1 MTGRQE
7 PYYVD
12 YDADFGLSGLA
23 EAFTLSPA
31 PEDTGAAL
39 GLVTAKL
46 DAYDRECPVGSVDHL
61 SADERSI
68 LGYDTSHDDW
78 GYADE
83 LREDVR
89 GLVESPLADETILA
103 VWRAAAG
110 GGWDPAAHGMSA
122 RDWLR
127 RIDET
132 CAARPPRK
140 VPGRRPAPSS
150 WWGAWRPAADEVRD
164 DVVAEIAG
172 IAGIAEIAEAAE
184 AAEAAETRSCRERS
198 AGFLPSPDILSALEE
213 VAVRVHPELGFRLFL
228 RALKVYSV
236 RIEKARYDRFQA
248 LGERFGHPAAL
259 IDLGLD
265 IAWPPIDTA
274 RRDATWDF
282 GFSHLAGQ
290 AHQDWRESREEIR
303 KTAAGDDF
311 GQTPGSAAAVLLED
325 TLRLLR
331 SALPDAAVTALWT
344 GASNSPGHTDG
355 RDWLRLI
362 ADVCR
367 ERLREA
373 APAYTPVVAPART
386 ELADT
391 VLREVRE
398 TAPAVADKTAS
409 PHWHP
414 VPATDVMDAL
424 EHVVTRIDPDL
435 GFRLFLRVLITL
447 SVPLTQEQYDRY
459 KAIGERFGYGEYHVS
474 DVDHLIEAG

>member
-12 YDADFGLSGLA
+12 YDADFGLSGLS

-31 PEDTGAAL
+31 PEDTGEAL

-46 DAYDRECPVGSVDHL
+46 DAYDRECPAGSVDHL

-78 GYADE
+78 GYAEE

-89 GLVESPLADETILA
+89 GLVESPLADEAILA

-127 RIDET
+127 CIDET

-140 VPGRRPAPSS
+140 IPGRRPAPSS

-164 DVVAEIAG
+164 DVVAEIAEM
-172 IAGIAEIAEAAE
+172 AEIAEIAKM
-184 AAEAAETRSCRERS
+184 RSCGERS
-198 AGFLPSPDILSALEE
+198 AGPLLSPGTLSALEE
-213 VAVRVHPELGFRLFL
+213 VAARVDPELGFRLFL
-228 RALKVYSV
+228 RALKVHSV
-236 RIEKARYDRFQA
+236 RIEKARYDRLQA
-248 LGERFGHPAAL
+248 LGGRFGHPAAL
-259 IDLGLD
+259 IDSGLD

-303 KTAAGDDF
+303 KTAEGDDI

-331 SALPDAAVTALWT
+331 SALPDAAVTALWA
-344 GASNSPGHTDG
+344 GATSDRSGRTDG

-386 ELADT
+386 ELADP

-398 TAPAVADKTAS
+398 TALAVADKVVS

-414 VPATDVMDAL
+414 VPAADVMDAL

-435 GFRLFLRVLITL
+435 GFRLFLRVLSTL
-447 SVPLTQEQYDRY
+447 SVPLTQERYDRY

>member
-1 MTGRQE
+1 M
-7 PYYVD
+7 
-12 YDADFGLSGLA
+12 A
-23 EAFTLSPA
+23 
-31 PEDTGAAL
+31 
-39 GLVTAKL
+39 
-46 DAYDRECPVGSVDHL
+46 SVDHL
-61 SADERSI
+61 SADEWSM
-68 LGYDTSHDDW
+68 LGYDTSHDDR
-78 GYADE
+78 GYAEE

-89 GLVESPLADETILA
+89 GLVESPPADEAIRA

-122 RDWLR
+122 RDRLR

-140 VPGRRPAPSS
+140 VPGRRPEPSS

-164 DVVAEIAG
+164 DVVAG
-172 IAGIAEIAEAAE
+172 IAGI
-184 AAEAAETRSCRERS
+184 AEAAETRSCRERS

-213 VAVRVHPELGFRLFL
+213 VPVRVHPELGFRLFL

-290 AHQDWRESREEIR
+290 AHQDWRDSRGEIR

-344 GASNSPGHTDG
+344 GASNSPGRTDS

-373 APAYTPVVAPART
+373 APAYTPAVAPART

-398 TAPAVADKTAS
+398 TAPAVADKAAS
-409 PHWHP
+409 PHGHP

-459 KAIGERFGYGEYHVS
+459 RAIGERFGYGEYHVS

>member
-12 YDADFGLSGLA
+12 YDADFGLSGLT

-31 PEDTGAAL
+31 PENTGAAL

-68 LGYDTSHDDW
+68 LGYDTSHDEW

-89 GLVESPLADETILA
+89 GLVESPLADEAIQA

-140 VPGRRPAPSS
+140 IPGRRPAPTS
-150 WWGAWRPAADEVRD
+150 WWGAWRPAADELRD
-164 DVVAEIAG
+164 DVVAEIAEIAG
-172 IAGIAEIAEAAE
+172 IAGIAGI
-184 AAEAAETRSCRERS
+184 AETRSCRERS
-198 AGFLPSPDILSALEE
+198 AGSLPSPDILAALEE

-303 KTAAGDDF
+303 KAAEGDDI

-331 SALPDAAVTALWT
+331 SALPDAAVTALWA
-344 GASNSPGHTDG
+344 GASDRPGSTDG

-386 ELADT
+386 ELADP

-398 TAPAVADKTAS
+398 TAPAVVDKVVS

-414 VPATDVMDAL
+414 VPAADVMDAL

-435 GFRLFLRVLITL
+435 GFRLFLRVLRTL
-447 SVPLTQEQYDRY
+447 SVPLTQVRYDRY
-459 KAIGERFGYGEYHVS
+459 EAIGERFGYGEYHVS
-474 DVDHLIEAG
+474 DVEHLIEAG

>member
-1 MTGRQE
+1 MEGTTVPGRQE

-12 YDADFGLSGLA
+12 YDADFGLSGLT

-31 PEDTGAAL
+31 PENTGAAL

-78 GYADE
+78 GYAEE

-89 GLVESPLADETILA
+89 GLVESPLPDEAIQA

-140 VPGRRPAPSS
+140 IPGRRPAPSS
-150 WWGAWRPAADEVRD
+150 WWGAWRPAADELSD
-164 DVVAEIAG
+164 DVVAEITE
-172 IAGIAEIAEAAE
+172 IAEI
-184 AAEAAETRSCRERS
+184 AETRSCRERS
-198 AGFLPSPDILSALEE
+198 AGSLPSPDTLSALEE
-213 VAVRVHPELGFRLFL
+213 VAARVHPDLGFRLLL
-228 RALKVYSV
+228 RALKVHSV

-303 KTAAGDDF
+303 KAAEGDI

-331 SALPDAAVTALWT
+331 SALPDAAVTALWA
-344 GASNSPGHTDG
+344 GASDRPGSTDG

-386 ELADT
+386 ELAGT
-391 VLREVRE
+391 VLREVRG
-398 TAPAVADKTAS
+398 TAPAMMDKVVS

-435 GFRLFLRVLITL
+435 GFRLFLRVLNTL

-459 KAIGERFGYGEYHVS
+459 QAIGERFGYGEYHVS

>member
-1 MTGRQE
+1 VEGTTVTGRQE

-12 YDADFGLSGLA
+12 YDTDFGLSGLT
-23 EAFTLSPA
+23 EAFALSPA
-31 PEDTGAAL
+31 PENTDAAL

-46 DAYDRECPVGSVDHL
+46 DAYDRERPVGSVDHL

-68 LGYDTSHDDW
+68 LGYDTSHDEW
-78 GYADE
+78 GYGDD

-89 GLVESPLADETILA
+89 GLVESPLTDEAIRT

-110 GGWDPAAHGMSA
+110 GVWDPAAHGMSA

-132 CAARPPRK
+132 CAVRPPRK
-140 VPGRRPAPSS
+140 VPGRRPAPSPL
-150 WWGAWRPAADEVRD
+150 WDARPPAADEVRD
-164 DVVAEIAG
+164 DVVAEI
-172 IAGIAEIAEAAE
+172 
-184 AAEAAETRSCRERS
+184 RFCRERS
-198 AGFLPSPDILSALEE
+198 AGSLPSPDTLSALEE
-213 VAVRVHPELGFRLFL
+213 VAVVHPELGFRLFL
-228 RALKVYSV
+228 RALKAYSV
-236 RIEKARYDRFQA
+236 RIDKEWYDRFQA
-248 LGERFGHPAAL
+248 LADRFEHHSAL
-259 IDLGLD
+259 VDSGLD
-265 IAWPPIDTA
+265 IAWPPIDPA

-282 GFSHLAGQ
+282 GLSHLAGQ
-290 AHQDWRESREEIR
+290 AHQDWYGSREEIR
-303 KTAAGDDF
+303 RAAEGDNI

-331 SALPDAAVTALWT
+331 SALPDAAVTALWA
-344 GASNSPGHTDG
+344 GASDRPGSTDG

-367 ERLREA
+367 ERLSEA
-373 APAYTPVVAPART
+373 APAYTPVEAPART

-398 TAPAVADKTAS
+398 TAPAVVDKAIS

-414 VPATDVMDAL
+414 VPAADVMDAL

-435 GFRLFLRVLITL
+435 GFRLFLRVLSAL
-447 SVPLTQEQYDRY
+447 SVRLTQEQYDRY
-459 KAIGERFGYGEYHVS
+459 EAIGERFGYGEYHVS
-474 DVDHLIEAG
+474 NVDYLIEAD

>member
-12 YDADFGLSGLA
+12 YDADFGLSGLT

-46 DAYDRECPVGSVDHL
+46 DAYDRGCPVGSVDHL

-78 GYADE
+78 GYAEE

-89 GLVESPLADETILA
+89 GLVESPLADEAIQA
-103 VWRAAAG
+103 VWRVAAG

-127 RIDET
+127 CIDET

-164 DVVAEIAG
+164 DVVAEIAK
-172 IAGIAEIAEAAE
+172 IAEIAKM
-184 AAEAAETRSCRERS
+184 RSCGERS
-198 AGFLPSPDILSALEE
+198 AGPLPSPDTLSALEE
-213 VAVRVHPELGFRLFL
+213 VAARVDPDLGFRLFL
-228 RALKVYSV
+228 RALKVHSV
-236 RIEKARYDRFQA
+236 RIEKARYDRLQA

-259 IDLGLD
+259 IDFGLD

-290 AHQDWRESREEIR
+290 AHQDWCESREEIR
-303 KTAAGDDF
+303 KTVGGDGI

-331 SALPDAAVTALWT
+331 SALPDAAVTALWA
-344 GASNSPGHTDG
+344 GASDSPGSTDG

-386 ELADT
+386 ELADP

-398 TAPAVADKTAS
+398 TAPAVADKVVS

-414 VPATDVMDAL
+414 VPAADVMDAL

-435 GFRLFLRVLITL
+435 GFRLFLRVLRTL

-459 KAIGERFGYGEYHVS
+459 QAIGERFGYGEYHVS

>member
-12 YDADFGLSGLA
+12 YDRDFGLSGLT
-23 EAFTLSPA
+23 EAFALSPA
-31 PEDTGAAL
+31 PENTGAAL

-46 DAYDRECPVGSVDHL
+46 DAYDLECLVDSVDHL

-68 LGYDTSHDDW
+68 LGYDVSHDGW
-78 GYADE
+78 GYADD

-89 GLVESPLADETILA
+89 GLVESPLTDEAIRA
-103 VWRAAAG
+103 VWRAATG
-110 GGWDPAAHGMSA
+110 GVWDPAAYGMSA

-127 RIDET
+127 RVDET

-140 VPGRRPAPSS
+140 IPGRRPAPSS
-150 WWGAWRPAADEVRD
+150 WWGARPPTADEVRD
-164 DVVAEIAG
+164 DVVAEI
-172 IAGIAEIAEAAE
+172 
-184 AAEAAETRSCRERS
+184 RSCRERS
-198 AGFLPSPDILSALEE
+198 AGPLPSPDTLSALEA
-213 VAVRVHPELGFRLFL
+213 VAARVHPDLGFRLFL
-228 RALKVYSV
+228 RVLKTHSV

-248 LGERFGHPAAL
+248 LGERFGHPAPL
-259 IDLGLD
+259 IDFGLD

-282 GFSHLAGQ
+282 GLSHLAGQ
-290 AHQDWRESREEIR
+290 AHQDWREDREEVR
-303 KTAAGDDF
+303 KTAEGDDI

-325 TLRLLR
+325 ALRLLR
-331 SALPDAAVTALWT
+331 SALPDAAVTALWA
-344 GASNSPGHTDG
+344 GASDRSGRTDG

-373 APAYTPVVAPART
+373 APTYTPVVAPART

-398 TAPAVADKTAS
+398 TASAVADRIIS

-414 VPATDVMDAL
+414 VPVTDVMDAL

-435 GFRLFLRVLITL
+435 GFRLFLRVLNTL
-447 SVPLTQEQYDRY
+447 FVPLTQERYDRY
-459 KAIGERFGYGEYHVS
+459 EAIGSRFGYGEYHVS
-474 DVDHLIEAG
+474 DVDHLVEAG

>member
-12 YDADFGLSGLA
+12 YDADFGLSGLT
-23 EAFTLSPA
+23 EAFTLTPA
-31 PEDTGAAL
+31 PENTGAAL

-46 DAYDRECPVGSVDHL
+46 DAYDRECPAGSVDHL

-78 GYADE
+78 GYAEE

-89 GLVESPLADETILA
+89 GLVESPLADEAIQA

-140 VPGRRPAPSS
+140 IPGRRPAPSS

-164 DVVAEIAG
+164 DVVAEIAE
-172 IAGIAEIAEAAE
+172 IAEI
-184 AAEAAETRSCRERS
+184 RSCREPS
-198 AGFLPSPDILSALEE
+198 AGSLPSPDTRFPSPDTLSALEE

-228 RALKVYSV
+228 RALKVHSV
-236 RIEKARYDRFQA
+236 RMEKARYDRFQA

-259 IDLGLD
+259 IDCGLD
-265 IAWPPIDTA
+265 VAWPPLDTA

-303 KTAAGDDF
+303 KAAEGDDI

-325 TLRLLR
+325 ALRLLR
-331 SALPDAAVTALWT
+331 SALPDAAVTALWA
-344 GASNSPGHTDG
+344 GAADRPGSTDG

-362 ADVCR
+362 EDVCR

-398 TAPAVADKTAS
+398 TAPAVADKAAGR
-409 PHWHP
+409 HWHP
-414 VPATDVMDAL
+414 VPAADVMDAL

-435 GFRLFLRVLITL
+435 GFRLFLRVLNTL
-447 SVPLTQEQYDRY
+447 SVRLTQEQYDRY
-459 KAIGERFGYGEYHVS
+459 QAIGERFGYGEYHVS
-474 DVDHLIEAG
+474 DVDHLIETG